1 MMFSCM
7 NLIDVTLHD
16 GIKTIGDD
24 AFGRCEK
31 LKRIIIPKG
40 TRSKFEKLFEE
51 KYHQFLTEDEGR

>member
-1 MMFSCM
+1 MFSCK
-7 NLIDVTLHD
+7 NLTDVTLHD

-40 TRSKFEKLFEE
+40 TRSKFEKLLEK